1 MGKPV
6 KQKDIFGEIYRRY
19 NGLELGNY
27 RNDVWNRI
35 INEYGMD
42 TFIGCKKKDFKIM
55 NGHHL
60 ETKTRGGVIYIRY
73 CVLWNGIRIKSLYL

>member
-27 RNDVWNRI
+27 RNDV
-35 INEYGMD
+35 
-42 TFIGCKKKDFKIM
+42 
-55 NGHHL
+55 
-60 ETKTRGGVIYIRY
+60 
-73 CVLWNGIRIKSLYL
+73 